1 VDEGERREWAPA
13 PHRDGGERLREG
25 RLATRHPDTQRR
37 PSCGRTCEASAV
49 STWGRSVYGDPC
61 RECGFEWSISQDDAV
76 ALIHAAPARY
86 ADTLVGRDG
95 MERHPDLDWSAGA
108 YVCHVT
114 DNLRIWAERLAGFA
128 LGATG
133 QVANYDDDLLARAR
147 AYDEVPIQASLW
159 SLQRAAK
166 DWTEAFSLAVDKGV
180 VLLHPERGEQ
190 STLDVAR
197 SNAYDVHHHAWDIR
211 RSLN

>member
-1 VDEGERREWAPA
+1 
-13 PHRDGGERLREG
+13 
-25 RLATRHPDTQRR
+25 
-37 PSCGRTCEASAV
+37 V

-61 RECGFEWSISQDDAV
+61 RECGFDWSISRDDAT
-76 ALIHAAPARY
+76 ALIIAAPARY
-86 ADTLVGRDG
+86 ADILRGHDG
-95 MERHPDLDWSAGA
+95 SERHPDLAWSAGA

-133 QVANYDDDLLARAR
+133 QVANYDGDLLARAR
-147 AYDEVPIQASLW
+147 AYEDVPIQASLW
-159 SLQRAAK
+159 SLRRAAH
-166 DWTEAFSLAVDKGV
+166 DWTEAFSLAVDRRV

-197 SNAYDVHHHAWDIR
+197 NNAHDTHHHEWDVR

>member
-1 VDEGERREWAPA
+1 M
-13 PHRDGGERLREG
+13 
-25 RLATRHPDTQRR
+25 
-37 PSCGRTCEASAV
+37 

-61 RECGFEWSISQDDAV
+61 RECGFEWSISQVDAV

-86 ADTLVGRDG
+86 ADTLGGRDG
-95 MERHPDLDWSAGA
+95 TERHPDLDWSAGA

-133 QVANYDDDLLARAR
+133 QVANYDGDLLARAR

-166 DWTEAFSLAVDKGV
+166 DWTEGFSLAVDKGI
-180 VLLHPERGEQ
+180 VLPHPERGEQ

-197 SNAYDVHHHAWDIR
+197 SNAHDVHHHAWDIR